1 MSEQTIPMFPL
12 NLVLFPGQIL
22 PLHIFEDR
30 YRLMV
35 KEIIDKDREFG
46 VVLIERGSEV
56 GGGDTRK
63 NIGTLAQIIDYEKSN
78 DGRWFLLTQGTK
90 RIEAT
95 RWIEDLPYPR
105 AEVSLFTEEQSIS
118 IDSEEWLA
126 TVTHMRRVLA
136 ILAELGDDVA
146 PISTHIS
153 EDPFLGLFEMGSI
166 LPLTPLDAQQ
176 LLEIDSFSKRHSLLK
191 KFLETLEETANS
203 RLLQ

>member
-126 TVTHMRRVLA
+126 TVSHMRRVLA

-146 PISTHIS
+146 PISTNIS
-153 EDPFLGLFEMGSI
+153 EDPFLGLFEMSSI

-176 LLEIDSFSKRHSLLK
+176 LLEIDSFSKRYYLLK

>member
-126 TVTHMRRVLA
+126 TVSHMRRVLA

-146 PISTHIS
+146 PISTNIS
-153 EDPFLGLFEMGSI
+153 EDPFLCLFEMSSI

-176 LLEIDSFSKRHSLLK
+176 LLEIDSFSKRYSLLK

>member
-146 PISTHIS
+146 PISTNIS
-153 EDPFLGLFEMGSI
+153 EDLFLGLFEMSSI

-176 LLEIDSFSKRHSLLK
+176 LLEIDSFSKRYSLLK

>member
-105 AEVSLFTEEQSIS
+105 AEVSLFTEEHVS
-118 IDSEEWLA
+118 
-126 TVTHMRRVLA
+126 
-136 ILAELGDDVA
+136 
-146 PISTHIS
+146 
-153 EDPFLGLFEMGSI
+153 
-166 LPLTPLDAQQ
+166 
-176 LLEIDSFSKRHSLLK
+176 
-191 KFLETLEETANS
+191 
-203 RLLQ
+203 